1 MPAPLMRHASQR
13 LLDKFKKHSRGRA
26 RDAVEVVAFIVELRC
41 ILATLGV
48 GETKFTMSTDSIG
61 VLRQLAGRFKTRLS
75 RCEIY
80 DPNVCTSKTVP
91 GRPWELIPV
100 AGEPFSHRLLQYVHR
115 HRRITVFAN
124 KMYVHGAVK
133 GIFATGVLTVNAEGK
148 IGFRSQYATTVRA
161 NGKEYPV
168 FTENGSLSP
177 EQATLLK
184 RPELLA
190 LIKESD
196 LQESESIHFTNGD
209 LSFYLRSPTLG
220 RITESIDRMIDL
232 ANQIETREEEL
243 DLRVPPL
250 RFNPLIPLTKKW
262 AVGDDLERE
271 DLLAR
276 SSRAELRALVEKVE
290 PYLTSIDSYLDSFGD
305 RPPSAEAA
313 AVLGKLAECA
323 VEAKLY
329 LTRKKRSRTS
339 PLGGAS
345 KRRSAKH

>member
-1 MPAPLMRHASQR
+1 MYVSAT
-13 LLDKFKKHSRGRA
+13 
-26 RDAVEVVAFIVELRC
+26 VEVSA
-41 ILATLGV
+41 
-48 GETKFTMSTDSIG
+48 IG
-61 VLRQLAGRFKTRLS
+61 VA
-75 RCEIY
+75 
-80 DPNVCTSKTVP
+80 
-91 GRPWELIPV
+91 
-100 AGEPFSHRLLQYVHR
+100 
-115 HRRITVFAN
+115 
-124 KMYVHGAVK
+124 
-133 GIFATGVLTVNAEGK
+133 VLTVNAEEK
-148 IGFRSQYATTVRA
+148 IGYRSQYATTVRA

-243 DLRVPPL
+243 DLRVLPL